1 MAIWFGA
8 QRVIQPLQSLE
19 DRAAK
24 LAWGDFQAIEEPV
37 EGIEEINRLQRTLIH
52 MSQKVRLAQQGLRG
66 YIGAITTGQ
75 EDERSRLARELHD
88 DTIQSLIALGQR
100 VQLTRIKLADGQLT
114 DTSLA
119 EIQELNEQNIKELR
133 RITRDLRPLYLEDLG
148 LVAALDMLARETG
161 KETGIEVD
169 FQRIG
174 DEQRLMP
181 EIEIAFYRMAQE
193 GLSNIIRHANA
204 SKASIV
210 INFNPISTT
219 LTISDDGQGF
229 VIPESPAE
237 FAPSGHYG
245 LLGLHERADLI
256 GANLEIHSSPDLGTQ
271 LVITLPSVEEE
282 ELSKKST

>member
-1 MAIWFGA
+1 VAIWFGA

-52 MSQKVRLAQQGLRG
+52 MSQKVLLAQQGLRG
-66 YIGAITTGQ
+66 YIGAITAGQ

-100 VQLTRIKLADGQLT
+100 VQLTRIKLAEGQLT
-114 DTSLA
+114 DSSLA
-119 EIQELNEQNIKELR
+119 EIQGLNEQNIKELR

-148 LVAALDMLARETG
+148 LVATLDMLARETS
-161 KETGIEVD
+161 KETGIDVN

-174 DEQRLMP
+174 DERRLMP

-193 GLSNIIRHANA
+193 GLSNVVRHANA
-204 SKASIV
+204 SQASIV
-210 INFNPISTT
+210 IDFNQKSTT

-237 FAPSGHYG
+237 FAPRGHYG
-245 LLGLHERADLI
+245 LLGLHERGELI
-256 GANLEIHSSPDLGTQ
+256 GAKLEIHSSPDRGTQ
-271 LVITLPSVEEE
+271 IVIAIPSVEEE
-282 ELSKKST
+282 E